1 MTLLLLFAGGLSW
14 AADVKVTN
22 SDGDP
27 LIVYVNGKERGKTPT
42 TLKLPD
48 GDYLIAVKP
57 APFTAFELSHQL
69 AVNNNTKGTLVFSW
83 TYESVDFKWDG
94 PQPEPTVEAA
104 PADAGGGA
112 AAAGGGAAASGGG
125 STAASGGTSGST
137 TTSGG
142 GSTTTSSGGA
152 TTSGGSTTT
161 SSGGS
166 TTASGGSTTA
176 SGGSTT
182 SSGGSTTASGGSTT
196 ASGGSTTSSGGSTT
210 ASGGSTTASGGSTT
224 SSSGSSSSSSGSS
237 SSGTTTASL
246 APVTG
251 GIPEGVEL
259 PKPKVIGD
267 NVRLGVAPFDA
278 SFVLAGP
285 DGVLLDAA
293 GGTVTLP
300 EAGALMKAAMGDKMV
315 EYTVKPGDV
324 PGLPL
329 PWGAEITVGEKT
341 TSYFYSPATATQK
354 VELRIDLPEPVD
366 YPVKVTGELVASPG
380 QVQRLVLEPSL
391 HPAMT
396 AFERMEDAL
405 PGKESAVKKIGIRV
419 GAGLGVAALGGAGYF
434 LGAVPYANAAREAET
449 QSDYDAYARTALLG
463 TIGAVALGGVGLG
476 VSFTGI
482 LYASGEGGDLMGE
495 YTEAEDAYR
504 KAKNDTVD
512 LFTLTGEAPVSQELL
527 ELLDDPP
534 SN

>member
-1 MTLLLLFAGGLSW
+1 M
-14 AADVKVTN
+14 
-22 SDGDP
+22 
-27 LIVYVNGKERGKTPT
+27 
-42 TLKLPD
+42 
-48 GDYLIAVKP
+48 
-57 APFTAFELSHQL
+57 
-69 AVNNNTKGTLVFSW
+69 
-83 TYESVDFKWDG
+83 
-94 PQPEPTVEAA
+94 
-104 PADAGGGA
+104 
-112 AAAGGGAAASGGG
+112 
-125 STAASGGTSGST
+125 
-137 TTSGG
+137 
-142 GSTTTSSGGA
+142 
-152 TTSGGSTTT
+152 
-161 SSGGS
+161 
-166 TTASGGSTTA
+166 
-176 SGGSTT
+176 
-182 SSGGSTTASGGSTT
+182 
-196 ASGGSTTSSGGSTT
+196 
-210 ASGGSTTASGGSTT
+210 
-224 SSSGSSSSSSGSS
+224 
-237 SSGTTTASL
+237 
-246 APVTG
+246 TG

-366 YPVKVTGELVASPG
+366 YPVKVAGELVASPG

-396 AFERMEDAL
+396 AFEQMESAL
-405 PGKESAVKKIGIRV
+405 PGKEAAIKKIGVRV

-434 LGAVPYANAAREAET
+434 FGANTFADRARDAET
-449 QSDYDAYARTALLG
+449 QGEYNTNARNALIG

-476 VSFTGI
+476 VSFSGI
-482 LYASGEGGDLMGE
+482 LYASGEGGELMGE
-495 YTEAEDAYR
+495 YTDAEEAYR

-512 LFTLTGEAPVSQELL
+512 LFSLTGEAPVSQELL
-527 ELLDDPP
+527 DLLDDPP

>member
-1 MTLLLLFAGGLSW
+1 M
-14 AADVKVTN
+14 
-22 SDGDP
+22 
-27 LIVYVNGKERGKTPT
+27 
-42 TLKLPD
+42 
-48 GDYLIAVKP
+48 
-57 APFTAFELSHQL
+57 
-69 AVNNNTKGTLVFSW
+69 
-83 TYESVDFKWDG
+83 
-94 PQPEPTVEAA
+94 
-104 PADAGGGA
+104 
-112 AAAGGGAAASGGG
+112 
-125 STAASGGTSGST
+125 
-137 TTSGG
+137 
-142 GSTTTSSGGA
+142 
-152 TTSGGSTTT
+152 
-161 SSGGS
+161 
-166 TTASGGSTTA
+166 
-176 SGGSTT
+176 
-182 SSGGSTTASGGSTT
+182 
-196 ASGGSTTSSGGSTT
+196 
-210 ASGGSTTASGGSTT
+210 
-224 SSSGSSSSSSGSS
+224 
-237 SSGTTTASL
+237 
-246 APVTG
+246 TG

-449 QSDYDAYARTALLG
+449 QSDYDAYARTALIG